1 VTGLVGTRTPRVEDP
16 RLLTGQGRYV
26 DDLSPAGTLHAAF
39 VRSPVPHGRL
49 VLVDATAARAV
60 PGVALVLT
68 AADLT
73 RENAGPVGG
82 ADWFRPVGPE
92 GLATPAYPPLA
103 DGKVRFAG
111 EAVAMVVAE
120 SRAVAEDACELVEV
134 EIEPLEP
141 ITGIADALDPAL
153 PPLFDDVGTNVFFRD
168 ARTYGDPDAAFA
180 RADKV
185 VTLHIA
191 NQRIAN
197 VPMEGRAGLAEP
209 GPGPGELTYHVAHQ
223 NPHAIRATLGALMH
237 EPLDRFTVKCGDIGG
252 SFGQKAYTMREDV
265 CVCVAARRLGQPVK
279 WIEDRAENFLAA
291 GHARDEVLDVE
302 AAVTDDGTILGVRVR
317 MTVDQGAYQLT
328 TLPSTVYATLA
339 RVLFPNAYRIRDY
352 SFETTIVATNK
363 ATYVAY
369 RGPWESETWA
379 RERLLDVIAA
389 ELGLE
394 PVDVRARNLLG
405 ADELPS
411 KMVTGPT
418 LAFVTAR
425 ETLEQVVERAD
436 LPAFRAEQAAAVRA
450 GRYLGIGVAT
460 YIEASPGPPDYSVAL
475 GASASPRS
483 AQSADVRL
491 EPDGTVSVFTSQQPH
506 GQGHETTLAQLAAD
520 GLGIGHEQ
528 VHVVHGDTDVTPF
541 NLVGTGGSRAA
552 TLASGAVVGAV
563 AALREQM
570 IEEYARRHEV
580 DAGDVDVAG
589 GTVHVR
595 GVPASAWDLARLA
608 REAPGIAATHDY
620 AIPEGGWSQATH
632 CCWVEVDAATGL
644 VCIPRYLVVEDCGSM
659 INPAIVDGQ
668 IAGGVLQG
676 IASVLYERFVYDESG
691 QPITTTL
698 LDYLLPTASEAP
710 PIEIVHLES
719 PPQGPINFRGVGEN
733 GFIGAPAAVANA
745 IEDAL
750 RPFGVR
756 VTERHLSPSRI
767 LELIAAD
774 RGGTP

>member
-1 VTGLVGTRTPRVEDP
+1 VTRLVGSRTPRVEDP

-49 VLVDATAARAV
+49 VRVDATAARAV

-73 RENAGPVGG
+73 RENAGPAGG
-82 ADWFRPVGPE
+82 AEWFRPVGPE

-141 ITGIADALDPAL
+141 ITGIEDALDPAL

-168 ARTYGDPDAAFA
+168 ERTYGDPDAAFA

-209 GPGPGELTYHVAHQ
+209 GPEPGELTYHVAHQ

-436 LPAFRAEQAAAVRA
+436 LPAFRAEQAEAVRA

-460 YIEASPGPPDYSVAL
+460 YIEASPGPPDYSAAL

-563 AALREQM
+563 AALRERM

-580 DAGDVDVAG
+580 DPGDVDVAG

-608 REAPGIAATHDY
+608 QEAPGIDATYDY

-698 LDYLLPTASEAP
+698 LDYLLPTANEAP

>member
-1 VTGLVGTRTPRVEDP
+1 VTGNGRRGLVGARTPRVEDE
-16 RLLTGQGRYV
+16 RLLTGRGRYV
-26 DDLSPAGTLHAAF
+26 DDLDPPGMLHAAF
-39 VRSPVPHGRL
+39 VRSPIPHGRL
-49 VLVDATAARAV
+49 VGIDVSAAREL

-73 RENAGPVGG
+73 AEGAGPAGG
-82 ADWFRPVGPE
+82 ADWFEPAGPE
-92 GLATPAYPPLA
+92 GLATPPYPPLA
-103 DGKVRFAG
+103 DGKVRYAG
-111 EAVAMVVAE
+111 EAVALVVADT
-120 SRAVAEDACELVEV
+120 RARAEDACELVEV
-134 EIEPLEP
+134 EIDPLP
-141 ITGIADALDPAL
+141 AITGIADALDPAL

-180 RADKV
+180 RAGRV
-185 VTLHIA
+185 VRLRIG

-223 NPHAIRATLGALMH
+223 NPHAIRAALGAQMH
-237 EPLDRFTVKCGDIGG
+237 QPLDRFTVKCGDIGG

-265 CVCVAARRLGQPVK
+265 CVCVAARTLGRPVK
-279 WIEDRAENFLAA
+279 WVEDRVENFLAG
-291 GHARDEVLDVE
+291 GHARDEELELE
-302 AAVTDDGTILGVRVR
+302 AAVADDGTILGVRVH

-328 TLPSTVYATLA
+328 TLPSTVFPTLA

-352 SFETTIVATNK
+352 SFATTIVATNK

-379 RERLLDVIAA
+379 RERLIDVIAH

-394 PVDVRARNLLG
+394 PVEVRARNLLA

-411 KMVTGPT
+411 KLVTGPT

-425 ETLEQVVERAD
+425 ETLDEAVQRAD
-436 LPAFRAEQAAAVRA
+436 LAGFRAEQAAARRA
-450 GRYLGIGVAT
+450 GRHLGFGVAT
-460 YIEASPGPPDYSVAL
+460 YIEASPGPPDYSAAL
-475 GASASPRS
+475 GGSASPRS

-491 EPDGTVSVFTSQQPH
+491 EEDGTVTVFTSQQPH

-520 GLGIGHEQ
+520 GLDLDHDR
-528 VHVVHGDTDVTPF
+528 VRVVHGDTDVTPF

-563 AALREQM
+563 AALRAR
-570 IEEYARRHEV
+570 IVDEYARRREV
-580 DAGDVDVAG
+580 DPADVEVVG
-589 GTVHVR
+589 GAVQVR
-595 GVPASAWDLARLA
+595 GVPASAWDLARVGS
-608 REAPGIAATHDY
+608 EIPGLTATHDY

-632 CCWVEVDAATGL
+632 CCWVDVDVETGL
-644 VCIPRYLVVEDCGSM
+644 VRVPRYLVVEDCGSI

-668 IAGGVLQG
+668 IAGGVMQG
-676 IASVLYERFVYDESG
+676 LASVLYERFVYDGTG
-691 QPITTTL
+691 QPVTTTL
-698 LDYLLPTASEAP
+698 LDYLLPTACEAP
-710 PIEIVHLES
+710 PLEIVHLET

-745 IEDAL
+745 VEDAL
-750 RPFGVR
+750 APYGVR
-756 VTERHLSPSRI
+756 ITERHLSPSAI
-767 LELIAAD
+767 LDLIAD
-774 RGGTP
+774 S